1 MSYAVKPRK
10 LTLQLTEWFTSMF
23 SIGNIGC
30 AGCAS
35 VVIAAALL
43 AWAAK
48 VALIAQDSEI
58 GRWLTNFAAAG
69 FIVYLALTFVLYVF
83 RKNGSSRA
91 EALSR
96 TTEAAAILK
105 GVKEHSAYLAYK
117 AGTAGESLK
126 KAAFELQEEAFAPF
140 WDAVESAASDLGDC
154 HTSCAW
160 LSANVKRYDEILVGR
175 EHSFPDC
182 FTGIEG
188 LPDCRPLLAELYRL
202 IRQAQRDFRF
212 SNIWEH
218 RQTRKVL
225 IAGFSTLGEAIRNLE
240 NTVARSMADLRMA
253 VEERSGPATAAGIGG
268 RVVLKFFVPFL

>member
-1 MSYAVKPRK
+1 MSYVVKPRK
-10 LTLQLTEWFTSMF
+10 LTLQLTEWFQSMF

-35 VVIAAALL
+35 VLIAALL
-43 AWAAK
+43 LALAAK
-48 VALIAQDSEI
+48 AAYLTQDSEF
-58 GRWLTNFAAAG
+58 GRWFSTFAAAG
-69 FIVYLALTFVLYVF
+69 FIVYLVLTFVLYAT
-83 RKNGSSRA
+83 RKTNSSRA
-91 EALSR
+91 EALTR
-96 TTEAAAILK
+96 TTEAATILK
-105 GVKEHSAYLAYK
+105 GVKEHSAYLTYK
-117 AGTAGESLK
+117 AGTAGETLK

-140 WDAVESAASDLGDC
+140 WDAIESAASDLGEC
-154 HTSCAW
+154 HTSCSW
-160 LSANVKRYDEILVGR
+160 LSMHVKRYDEILVGR

-188 LPDCRPLLAELYRL
+188 LPDCRPLLEELYRL

-225 IAGFSTLGEAIRNLE
+225 IAGFSTLGEAIRSLE
-240 NTVARSMADLRMA
+240 TTVARSMAELRSA
-253 VEERSGPATAAGIGG
+253 VEERSGPTAAAGFGG